1 MFFFW
6 YVRKYYSFNIFFLKE
21 KKKEKT
27 KGYVKSPYQQ
37 YQNPINVRY
46 VSKK

>member
-21 KKKEKT
+21 KKKKT